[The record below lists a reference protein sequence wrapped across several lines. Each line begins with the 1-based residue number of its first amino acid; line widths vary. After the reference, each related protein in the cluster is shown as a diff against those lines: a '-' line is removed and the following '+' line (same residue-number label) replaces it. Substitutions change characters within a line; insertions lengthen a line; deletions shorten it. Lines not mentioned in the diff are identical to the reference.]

1 MVNAESKVKAAQT
14 APNDSSTMAESC
26 YGVPVSPQ
34 KWITVVRRWESPRN
48 VWRDRRGRAAV
59 TAMVRIGLVTS
70 VLTATGCE
78 SRR

>member
-48 VWRDRRGRAAV
+48 VWRDRRGRSCCHGDGAHRARHKC
-59 TAMVRIGLVTS
+59 ADRYRL
-70 VLTATGCE
+70 
-78 SRR
+78 